1 MRGAFASRSL
11 PASAEQPLPTGQDK
25 TLRIIRGLIWTYLI
39 LLVLEG
45 ALRKWVV
52 PQLSDPILIIR
63 DPVLLAIY
71 FFAFKARVFPRN
83 GWVIALGIIGG
94 LSLIVSILVLYSY
107 IAFKFILAVTLY
119 GFRSNFLHLPLI
131 FVIASVF
138 DHKGVKRVGW
148 WVLLLMIPMALLMVA
163 QFKASPDAFINRA
176 VGSAE
181 AQQLTTAGGKIR
193 PAGTF
198 SFISGPIFFASAA
211 AAFAIYGAITRG
223 TYNRWLLVLSSTC
236 LLASVAVSGSR
247 GYVLAVVIVVMS
259 ILVILV
265 IRPQAVNKFASTLLI
280 IVIATMLIGRLPIF
294 KEGVGVLSERFTAS
308 AEAGETSVVGGM
320 IERVLGEFTESLGSI
335 DKFPL
340 SGYGLGLGTAGGA
353 RLLTGRGTFLL
364 SENEWTRIMLESGP
378 ILGLAFVVWRTAF
391 TLRLLWLSVIA
402 LKRNLVLPILL
413 FSSGFVGLLN
423 GQLGQPTTLGFAV
436 VLGGLCLAATR
447 DEEEAV
453 VVDSSVTQQS
463 VIKPLPRRSVHAS
476 RLYGPGTPPP
486 RDHANGSVDR

>member
-1 MRGAFASRSL
+1 MRSPSASRTLS
-11 PASAEQPLPTGQDK
+11 ASIEQPVPKGQEK
-25 TLRIIRGLIWTYLI
+25 TLKIVRGLIWTYLI
-39 LLVLEG
+39 LLLIEG

-52 PQLSDPILIIR
+52 PQYSDPILIIR

-71 FFAFKARVFPRN
+71 FFAFKARIFPTN
-83 GWVIALGIIGG
+83 SWVISLGIIGG
-94 LSLIVSILVLYSY
+94 LSLAVSILVLYPY
-107 IAFKFILAVTLY
+107 IPFKFILLVTAY

-131 FVIASVF
+131 FVIASAV
-138 DHKGVKRVGW
+138 DEKGVKRIGW
-148 WVLLLMIPMALLMVA
+148 WILLLMVPMALLMVA

-176 VGSAE
+176 VGTAE

-193 PAGTF
+193 PPGTF

-211 AAFAIYGAITRG
+211 AAFAIYGALRRG
-223 TYNRWLLVLSSTC
+223 VYNRWLLVTSSVC
-236 LLASVAVSGSR
+236 LLVSIIVSGSR
-247 GYVLAVVIVVMS
+247 GYVVAVLIVVMS

-265 IRPQAVNKFASTLLI
+265 IRPQAVNKFAGTLLI
-280 IVIATMLIGRLPIF
+280 IVIAAVLISRLPIF

-308 AEAGETSVVGGM
+308 AEASETSVVGGL
-320 IERVLGEFTESLGSI
+320 IDRVLGEFTEALGNL

-353 RLLTGRGTFLL
+353 RLLIGRGTFLL
-364 SENEWTRIMLESGP
+364 SENEWTRILLESGP
-378 ILGLAFVVWRTAF
+378 ILGLAFLAWRTAF
-391 TLRLLWLSVIA
+391 TFRLLWLSVTA

-447 DEEEAV
+447 GEEGESAADAPVTEQPV
-453 VVDSSVTQQS
+453 V
-463 VIKPLPRRSVHAS
+463 KPLPRRSVHAS
-476 RLYGPGTPPP
+476 RLYGPGSSPR